1 MKKIYALLFV
11 SLLLF
16 IGYSCEDGS
25 LSHGDVYI
33 PDPVEESDED
43 DGFATEPTTT
53 SVVRMSIGEG
63 HQHQM
68 IDGFGCGF
76 AEWSHRIWNNN
87 HRDAVMADLFGDNG
101 LKLNIFRGEV
111 FPHPYNID
119 AIRDTPECILVEGE
133 FDALSYM
140 AVGRTDVISVPNGA
154 NSQLDW
160 LDELSESHFE
170 QKQVIYLSVDT
181 DRKGRELCREL
192 SRRLGVDRCRIVT
205 YGEAYKDANELLVA
219 EGPDALLKAL
229 EDAPIPRLEGTFTA
243 EDLREGLHQLFEEGY
258 TSGVELGIPNLDEIM
273 RLETGR
279 VLTVTGIPG
288 HGKSDFVDEIVLRLC
303 TRQDWRAGYF
313 SPENT
318 PIEYHH
324 AKLAEKL
331 LGHRFRKDFSTEE
344 EFARVVDYLSQ
355 RVWHI
360 LPDGDFTLGN
370 VLSKAREL
378 VHRHGIRVFVIDP
391 YNYINHQIPAGMT
404 ETGYIGSFM
413 NSLARF
419 ARLNSCLVILVAH
432 PRKMNKQYGTQKT
445 EVPTMYDINGSANF
459 FNMTD
464 YGIVVDRQ
472 DEMGI
477 VYIHVEKTR
486 FRNFGTKGNAAFCY
500 DVTNG
505 RYSPCTPPP
514 EPGMQVQPWKGAK
527 DLFSSEG
534 WI

>member
-1 MKKIYALLFV
+1 MLFR
-11 SLLLF
+11 S
-16 IGYSCEDGS
+16 
-25 LSHGDVYI
+25 
-33 PDPVEESDED
+33 
-43 DGFATEPTTT
+43 
-53 SVVRMSIGEG
+53 
-63 HQHQM
+63 
-68 IDGFGCGF
+68 
-76 AEWSHRIWNNN
+76 
-87 HRDAVMADLFGDNG
+87 
-101 LKLNIFRGEV
+101 
-111 FPHPYNID
+111 
-119 AIRDTPECILVEGE
+119 
-133 FDALSYM
+133 
-140 AVGRTDVISVPNGA
+140 
-154 NSQLDW
+154 
-160 LDELSESHFE
+160 
-170 QKQVIYLSVDT
+170 
-181 DRKGRELCREL
+181 
-192 SRRLGVDRCRIVT
+192 
-205 YGEAYKDANELLVA
+205 
-219 EGPDALLKAL
+219 
-229 EDAPIPRLEGTFTA
+229 FTA

>member
-1 MKKIYALLFV
+1 MAFASISMPISGKEKGWEKRDCLCFNFFENGELVNTKFRDSQKHFKLLQGART
-11 SLLLF
+11 
-16 IGYSCEDGS
+16 I
-25 LSHGDVYI
+25 
-33 PDPVEESDED
+33 
-43 DGFATEPTTT
+43 
-53 SVVRMSIGEG
+53 
-63 HQHQM
+63 
-68 IDGFGCGF
+68 
-76 AEWSHRIWNNN
+76 
-87 HRDAVMADLFGDNG
+87 
-101 LKLNIFRGEV
+101 
-111 FPHPYNID
+111 PYNID

>member
-1 MKKIYALLFV
+1 MNTKFRDSQKHFKLLQGART
-11 SLLLF
+11 
-16 IGYSCEDGS
+16 I
-25 LSHGDVYI
+25 
-33 PDPVEESDED
+33 
-43 DGFATEPTTT
+43 
-53 SVVRMSIGEG
+53 
-63 HQHQM
+63 
-68 IDGFGCGF
+68 
-76 AEWSHRIWNNN
+76 
-87 HRDAVMADLFGDNG
+87 
-101 LKLNIFRGEV
+101 
-111 FPHPYNID
+111 PYNID

-459 FNMTD
+459 ST
-464 YGIVVDRQ
+464 
-472 DEMGI
+472 
-477 VYIHVEKTR
+477 
-486 FRNFGTKGNAAFCY
+486 
-500 DVTNG
+500 
-505 RYSPCTPPP
+505 
-514 EPGMQVQPWKGAK
+514 
-527 DLFSSEG
+527 
-534 WI
+534 

>member
-1 MKKIYALLFV
+1 MEAGVAFASISMPISGKEKGWEKRDCLCFNFFENGELVNTKFRDSQKHFKLLQGART
-11 SLLLF
+11 
-16 IGYSCEDGS
+16 I
-25 LSHGDVYI
+25 
-33 PDPVEESDED
+33 
-43 DGFATEPTTT
+43 
-53 SVVRMSIGEG
+53 
-63 HQHQM
+63 
-68 IDGFGCGF
+68 
-76 AEWSHRIWNNN
+76 
-87 HRDAVMADLFGDNG
+87 
-101 LKLNIFRGEV
+101 
-111 FPHPYNID
+111 PYNID

-181 DRKGRELCREL
+181 DR
-192 SRRLGVDRCRIVT
+192 
-205 YGEAYKDANELLVA
+205 
-219 EGPDALLKAL
+219 KAL

>member
-1 MKKIYALLFV
+1 M
-11 SLLLF
+11 
-16 IGYSCEDGS
+16 
-25 LSHGDVYI
+25 
-33 PDPVEESDED
+33 
-43 DGFATEPTTT
+43 
-53 SVVRMSIGEG
+53 
-63 HQHQM
+63 
-68 IDGFGCGF
+68 
-76 AEWSHRIWNNN
+76 
-87 HRDAVMADLFGDNG
+87 
-101 LKLNIFRGEV
+101 
-111 FPHPYNID
+111 
-119 AIRDTPECILVEGE
+119 
-133 FDALSYM
+133 
-140 AVGRTDVISVPNGA
+140 
-154 NSQLDW
+154 
-160 LDELSESHFE
+160 
-170 QKQVIYLSVDT
+170 
-181 DRKGRELCREL
+181 
-192 SRRLGVDRCRIVT
+192 
-205 YGEAYKDANELLVA
+205 YKRQ
-219 EGPDALLKAL
+219 LLKAL

>member
-1 MKKIYALLFV
+1 MKHIHLYLFALISVILTSCSHACQKVELQEDTV
-11 SLLLF
+11 SLLRNPCM
-16 IGYSCEDGS
+16 GWG
-25 LSHGDVYI
+25 VYDDANDEVQNANI
-33 PDPVEESDED
+33 YWAAQDEAARQYASFFYVRWRWSDMEPEEGKYAWLYDENYKKLIQGALD
-43 DGFATEPTTT
+43 
-53 SVVRMSIGEG
+53 R
-63 HQHQM
+63 
-68 IDGFGCGF
+68 
-76 AEWSHRIWNNN
+76 
-87 HRDAVMADLFGDNG
+87 G
-101 LKLNIFRGEV
+101 LKLCFRIYNNGQDNLRTGTPDYVRRAGAKGYTVKGLKGDLWTPYPDDPIFQEKLEKFVEAFAKEYDNPDIVDFVDGYSLGWWGECHHV
-111 FPHPYNID
+111 
-119 AIRDTPECILVEGE
+119 ILQ
-133 FDALSYM
+133 DQ
-140 AVGRTDVISVPNGA
+140 NK
-154 NSQLDW
+154 
-160 LDELSESHFE
+160 FE
-170 QKQVIYLSVDT
+170 QVFDWFTTLYSTHFKNVLLTLPFGSQIGFDT
-181 DRKGRELCREL
+181 EK
-192 SRRLGVDRCRIVT
+192 RI
-205 YGEAYKDANELLVA
+205 
-219 EGPDALLKAL
+219 
-229 EDAPIPRLEGTFTA
+229 
-243 EDLREGLHQLFEEGY
+243 
-258 TSGVELGIPNLDEIM
+258 
-273 RLETGR
+273 
-279 VLTVTGIPG
+279 TVTGIPG